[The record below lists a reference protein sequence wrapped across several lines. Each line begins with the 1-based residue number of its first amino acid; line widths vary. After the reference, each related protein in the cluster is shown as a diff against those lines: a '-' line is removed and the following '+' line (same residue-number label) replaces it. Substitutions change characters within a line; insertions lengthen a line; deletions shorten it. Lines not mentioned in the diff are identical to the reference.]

1 MPHPSS
7 EDLQKGIAA
16 DEYFQKP
23 NHIRIISEAQFKQ
36 MVGDAGLAPSP
47 PLAMGRVASAHD
59 VAEEVYRAA
68 LKRKRLLVLSNV
80 NWRARL
86 LARYFPWLFER
97 ALLPRISG
105 IKPDRGG
112 R

>member
-1 MPHPSS
+1 M
-7 EDLQKGIAA
+7 
-16 DEYFQKP
+16 
-23 NHIRIISEAQFKQ
+23 
-36 MVGDAGLAPSP
+36 
-47 PLAMGRVASAHD
+47 
-59 VAEEVYRAA
+59 AEEVYRAA
-68 LKRKRLLVLSNV
+68 LKRKSLLVLSNV